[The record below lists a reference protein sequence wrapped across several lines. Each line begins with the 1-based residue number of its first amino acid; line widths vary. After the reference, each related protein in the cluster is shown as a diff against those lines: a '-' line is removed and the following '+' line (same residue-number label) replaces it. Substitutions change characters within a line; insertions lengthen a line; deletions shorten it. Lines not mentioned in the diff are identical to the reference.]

1 MLNTLDLVPFVLLGV
16 KIMIIIAFGADLLF
30 SVIFLQKIKLLSKII
45 ETTVSP
51 WVSLGAIFNVI
62 LTLLFLLGSIFII

>member
-1 MLNTLDLVPFVLLGV
+1 MLNTTDLVPLILLGV
-16 KIMIIIAFGADLLF
+16 KIMIVITFGACLLF

-51 WVSLGAIFNVI
+51 WVSLGAIFNVL